1 MLSTS
6 YPCRNTACVWLSGKE
21 SICNEGFAGDVGF
34 ISELGNSLEEGMAT
48 HPSIHA
54 RKIPWTE
61 EPGRL
66 WSMESQRVEH
76 TEETEHAL

>member
-6 YPCRNTACVWLSGKE
+6 YPCRNTVCVWLSGEE
-21 SICNEGFAGDVGF
+21 STCNEGFAGDVGF
-34 ISELGNSLEEGMAT
+34 IPELGNSLEEGMAT
-48 HPSIHA
+48 HPSIFA
-54 RKIPWTE
+54 SKIQWAE